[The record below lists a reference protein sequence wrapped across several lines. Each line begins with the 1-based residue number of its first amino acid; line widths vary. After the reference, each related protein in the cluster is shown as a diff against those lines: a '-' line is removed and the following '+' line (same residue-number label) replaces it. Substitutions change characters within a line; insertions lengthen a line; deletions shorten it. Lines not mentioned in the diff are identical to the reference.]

1 MSERAKKQIAAA
13 EGKISLL
20 LRISEYFESVS
31 EDLDKF
37 VEELYDM
44 GGEVCGLLVSND
56 LEKSA
61 TAVRKEAAY
70 IRKLAEAV
78 RAWEETP

>member
-1 MSERAKKQIAAA
+1 MSDEEKKIA
-13 EGKISLL
+13 LL
-20 LRISEYFESVS
+20 LQISEYFKSVS

-44 GGEVCGLLVSND
+44 GGEICGILVSND

-61 TAVRKEAAY
+61 AAIRKEAAY